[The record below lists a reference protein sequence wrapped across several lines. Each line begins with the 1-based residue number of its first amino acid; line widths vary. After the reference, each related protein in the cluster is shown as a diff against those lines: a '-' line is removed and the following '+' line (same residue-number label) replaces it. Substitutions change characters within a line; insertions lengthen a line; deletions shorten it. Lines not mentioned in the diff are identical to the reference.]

1 MTHHQRSQTAL
12 FAHTLSIKG
21 KRLSRLF
28 AMLLIGIGLLA
39 GIASPAAAEST
50 PARFDSAAIDR
61 VQPTVSDA
69 PDSDSD
75 TGDRPNHDASTDS
88 HTGETGSRNAPGG
101 GLDGASYTGV
111 NFDWSVTWDGVVWE
125 APADREDNSGGA
137 DYFQLGSTRKDGA
150 PPMVVAFE
158 TTDRYDGDLGACADG
173 AAYWVAQDE
182 PGAISNIEEA
192 DIRLPRTPG
201 DSTTVAYTYTYKPG
215 KDSPVELVA
224 VQVCLPL
231 DANGAILQVSLV
243 TPTATYSRARGYFE
257 DLIAAIEIG

>member
-150 PPMVVAFE
+150 PPMVVAIA
-158 TTDRYDGDLGACADG
+158 TM
-173 AAYWVAQDE
+173 
-182 PGAISNIEEA
+182 AISEPALTAPPTGWRKTSPARFPI
-192 DIRLPRTPG
+192 LK
-201 DSTTVAYTYTYKPG
+201 KPISG
-215 KDSPVELVA
+215 SPERRA
-224 VQVCLPL
+224 TAQP
-231 DANGAILQVSLV
+231 SP
-243 TPTATYSRARGYFE
+243 TPTPTSPAKTARSNWWRYRS
-257 DLIAAIEIG
+257 ACRSMPTAPSCR